1 MNEIAP
7 RNGSR
12 PNNYESTVSPS
23 LITVTRWVYILHAVS
38 ILLGVASGA
47 SIVTAFIFGWPSII
61 AVVINYVKRSDVK
74 GTYLESHFDW
84 QIRTFW
90 FALLWIIVV
99 WFLGAILAFV
109 FVGFAV
115 WMVGFIVLSIWICY
129 RIAKGWLRL
138 SDGRPVYNYY
148 GLG

>member
-1 MNEIAP
+1 MNEMAP
-7 RNGSR
+7 RNSSR

-38 ILLGVASGA
+38 ILLGVASGG

-90 FALLWIIVV
+90 FALLWIVIG
-99 WFLGAILAFV
+99 WFLGAMLAFV

-115 WMVGFIVLSIWICY
+115 WMVDFIALSIWICY

-148 GLG
+148 GLC

>member
-99 WFLGAILAFV
+99 WFLGAVLAFV

-115 WMVGFIVLSIWICY
+115 WMVGFIALSIWICY

>member
-1 MNEIAP
+1 MNEMAP
-7 RNGSR
+7 RNSSR

-38 ILLGVASGA
+38 ILLGVASGG

-90 FALLWIIVV
+90 FALLWIVIG

-115 WMVGFIVLSIWICY
+115 WMVGFIALSIWICY

-148 GLG
+148 GLC

>member
-1 MNEIAP
+1 MNEMAP
-7 RNGSR
+7 RNSSR

-38 ILLGVASGA
+38 ILLGVASGG

-90 FALLWIIVV
+90 FALLWIVIG
-99 WFLGAILAFV
+99 WFLGAMLAFV

-115 WMVGFIVLSIWICY
+115 WMVGFIALSIWICY

-148 GLG
+148 GLC